1 MNPGVILFDVSS
13 SEIKSFSAIQEAR
26 GKLASQEDED
36 KLMRSVLQNDKKTI
50 DEGRLIKDSLN
61 QGFGSFNPDLMF
73 EELVRNY
80 SMARKIYGDSLIKLL
95 SDYDSSYIKKNI
107 NIPEF
112 QRELKKNIKR
122 RIEELKDKDLID
134 KDHTLTDKAID
145 LASLVLYKEELDN
158 LIPKGI
164 LGEKIHKKVF
174 VYGDK
179 EDIKNHKKLD
189 RYRDLAIRKSL
200 KLAIRRGH
208 SELQESDLKSFER
221 KSRGSIYLV
230 YALDASGSMK
240 GRKIDLCKKA
250 GVALAYKAIE
260 EKDKVGLL
268 VFGSDIK
275 EEISPTEDFL
285 LLLKAMTRIKASKET
300 NIAFTIKKAITLF
313 PNQEVTKHLIL
324 LTDAI
329 PTIGKNPEQDTLE
342 AVSLAK
348 ANGITLSLVGINLDK
363 KGESL
368 AKKIVEIG
376 EGNLYIIREL
386 ENIDK
391 IVLEDY
397 YSFIWDKFY
406 KGVNNFL
413 AMKLLCFVDLHGS
426 LSALKA
432 IEKKSKHADLIICA
446 GDLTIFE
453 QNLDYYL
460 SKLNKLNK
468 TVFIVHGN
476 HESPEVMKKSCSLFN
491 NIKFIHGKH
500 FRIDNDIFF
509 GFGGGGFS
517 MVEPNLLKDIKK
529 FKNIAKEE
537 DKIILITHAPPYN
550 TKLDYLMKEHHGNKT
565 IRQFI
570 EKIKPI
576 LVVCGHF
583 HENAGKE
590 DKIKN
595 SLLINPGPKGRIIEV

>member
-1 MNPGVILFDVSS
+1 MNPTGVILFDVSS
-13 SEIKSFSAIQEAR
+13 SEVKSFSAIQEAK
-26 GKLASQEDED
+26 GKLASQDEED

-61 QGFGSFNPDLMF
+61 QGFGAFNPDLMF

-95 SDYDSSYIKKNI
+95 SDYDSGYIKKNI

-134 KDHTLTDKAID
+134 DDHRLTDKAID

-164 LGEKIHKKVF
+164 LGEKIHKKTF
-174 VYGDK
+174 IYGDK
-179 EDIKNHKKLD
+179 EDIKNHKRLD

-221 KSRGSIYLV
+221 KSRGSIYLI

-240 GRKIDLCKKA
+240 GAKIDLCKKA
-250 GVALAYKAIE
+250 GVALAYKAIQ

-275 EEISPTEDFL
+275 EEIPPTEDFL
-285 LLLKAMTRIKASKET
+285 LLLKAMTQIKASKET
-300 NIAFTIKKAITLF
+300 NLTVTIQKAITLF
-313 PNQEVTKHLIL
+313 PNLAVTKHLIL
-324 LTDAI
+324 LTDAM
-329 PTIGKNPEQDTLE
+329 PTIGTEPEQETLE

-348 ANGITLSLVGINLDK
+348 ANGITISLVGINLDK

-376 EGNLYIIREL
+376 EGNLYVIREL

-397 YSFIWDKFY
+397 YS
-406 KGVNNFL
+406 
-413 AMKLLCFVDLHGS
+413 
-426 LSALKA
+426 
-432 IEKKSKHADLIICA
+432 II
-446 GDLTIFE
+446 
-453 QNLDYYL
+453 
-460 SKLNKLNK
+460 
-468 TVFIVHGN
+468 
-476 HESPEVMKKSCSLFN
+476 
-491 NIKFIHGKH
+491 
-500 FRIDNDIFF
+500 
-509 GFGGGGFS
+509 
-517 MVEPNLLKDIKK
+517 
-529 FKNIAKEE
+529 
-537 DKIILITHAPPYN
+537 
-550 TKLDYLMKEHHGNKT
+550 
-565 IRQFI
+565 
-570 EKIKPI
+570 
-576 LVVCGHF
+576 
-583 HENAGKE
+583 
-590 DKIKN
+590 
-595 SLLINPGPKGRIIEV
+595 

>member
-1 MNPGVILFDVSS
+1 MNLTGVILFDVSS

-397 YSFIWDKFY
+397 YSFI
-406 KGVNNFL
+406 
-413 AMKLLCFVDLHGS
+413 
-426 LSALKA
+426 
-432 IEKKSKHADLIICA
+432 
-446 GDLTIFE
+446 
-453 QNLDYYL
+453 
-460 SKLNKLNK
+460 
-468 TVFIVHGN
+468 
-476 HESPEVMKKSCSLFN
+476 
-491 NIKFIHGKH
+491 
-500 FRIDNDIFF
+500 
-509 GFGGGGFS
+509 
-517 MVEPNLLKDIKK
+517 
-529 FKNIAKEE
+529 
-537 DKIILITHAPPYN
+537 
-550 TKLDYLMKEHHGNKT
+550 
-565 IRQFI
+565 
-570 EKIKPI
+570 
-576 LVVCGHF
+576 
-583 HENAGKE
+583 
-590 DKIKN
+590 
-595 SLLINPGPKGRIIEV
+595 